1 MVSETLTFDP
11 GQFPAAQDAQLHD
24 AILRRS
30 LDAKFL
36 YSSNRQALRWLHVH
50 ATHSPVARGA
60 DALSCYREAFE
71 TTAARLAGPVDV
83 LSLGCGGGA
92 KDVQLLRMLHGSER
106 VRSYLATDASPA
118 LVLTALQAAS
128 ELDRLARR
136 GHVADLLNI
145 LDPTPFA
152 GHDSSTPRLFL
163 FFGMLP
169 NLPPECALR
178 QIRSWMR
185 PDDLLLVSAN
195 LAPGQPYLD
204 ACRSVLPQYDNP
216 ETLDWLRGF
225 LDDFDIPRDAYTLDM
240 DLENDPAHPIRL
252 RLGAWVSFV
261 QPVVFQTGHGPVACP
276 QDDRLQ
282 LFFSN
287 RFNPPL
293 VDALLTENGFVPDH
307 HWINPGGD
315 EGVWLARPA
324 RAIGSGHP
332 LAEVLTPT
340 PAS

>member
-24 AILRRS
+24 ALLRRA

-36 YSSNRQALRWLHVH
+36 YSSNRQALRWLRVH
-50 ATHSPVARGA
+50 AAHSPAARGPEA
-60 DALSCYREAFE
+60 SACYTAAFE
-71 TTAARLAGPVDV
+71 ATASRLSGPVGV
-83 LSLGCGGGA
+83 LSLGCGGGG
-92 KDVQLLRMLHGSER
+92 KDLQLLRTLQAGGR
-106 VRSYLATDASPA
+106 AGSYLACDASPA
-118 LVLTALQAAS
+118 LVLTSLQTTAAL
-128 ELDRLARR
+128 EGLDRR

-145 LDPTPFA
+145 VDPAPFTGQEA
-152 GHDSSTPRLFL
+152 PAPRLFL

-169 NLPPECALR
+169 NLPPELALR
-178 QIRSWMR
+178 QIRLWMR

-195 LAPGQPYLD
+195 LAPGHPYLD
-204 ACRSVLPQYDNP
+204 GCRSVLPQYDNP
-216 ETLDWLRGF
+216 ETLAWLRGF
-225 LDDFDIPRDAYTLDM
+225 LDDFDIPPDACTLAI

-252 RLGAWVSFV
+252 RIGAWASFTR
-261 QPVVFQTGHGPVACP
+261 PVVFQTGHGPVACA

-282 LFFSN
+282 IFFSN

-293 VDALLTENGFVPDH
+293 VDALLTENGFVAEQ

-324 RAIGSGHP
+324 RATGTARP
-332 LAEVLTPT
+332 LAEMLTPG